1 MPIAHFLDRPRSSW
15 TGQSLPSALC
25 TLHSATAVCLGIR
38 LLPRNLHAPFAGALR
53 VVAGSSKLELSSSL
67 ERPLLLHA
75 CFVNR
80 GAGAA
85 LAIHPTQTIQG
96 NGHSHCRKKV
106 SSPRTEFGVLDGPRR
121 PRRPIVLVATPV
133 AAAYP
138 RSRFH
143 RSARLSHVELNLH
156 SCASGRKRA
165 EAERH
170 FQALRKADDLT
181 CFTSLHRAVS
191 VSGNVLGPDGER
203 TWSYGRFWHYQSRRT
218 QLRYV
223 PIAIPD
229 FVPWNNFHAPTVMR
243 VLSHCDVDLS
253 TAGRHQ
259 C

>member
-1 MPIAHFLDRPRSSW
+1 LQGPLWLLQELKAR
-15 TGQSLPSALC
+15 AL
-25 TLHSATAVCLGIR
+25 
-38 LLPRNLHAPFAGALR
+38 
-53 VVAGSSKLELSSSL
+53 SSL

-106 SSPRTEFGVLDGPRR
+106 SSTRTEFRRSSTPRQTNR
-121 PRRPIVLVATPV
+121 PRRHTG
-133 AAAYP
+133 
-138 RSRFH
+138 RSCLSALPLD

-156 SCASGRKRA
+156 TCASGRKRA
-165 EAERH
+165 EGERH

-203 TWSYGRFWHYQSRRT
+203 TWSYGRFWHYQSRGA

-223 PIAIPD
+223 PIAVPNLVRWND
-229 FVPWNNFHAPTVMR
+229 FHTQTAIR
-243 VLSHCDVDLS
+243 VLSNCDVDLS
-253 TAGRHQ
+253 TAAVISADMEVGNRSVDKPYHHSRNKPSRHQ
-259 C
+259 TQSLSRYIRRPTARRWFGR